1 MKRTYSDPLM
11 FSSILLTASG
21 GSIVPGPSQGGSVS
35 PDDAKAANGLV
46 ESSPALSIASGT
58 ADAALSAG
66 GADVEIVEP
75 EQKSEPT
82 ITEESIQSVIDQI
95 MGEDTE
101 TPPSDE
107 SSLAD

>member
-21 GSIVPGPSQGGSVS
+21 GSIVPGPSQGGSVA
-35 PDDAKAANGLV
+35 PDDAIAAKGLV
-46 ESSPALSIASGT
+46 AGSSALSIASGT

>member
-1 MKRTYSDPLM
+1 MKKTYSDPLM
-11 FSSILLTASG
+11 FSNILLYATIPVGHSEGGANPGVDAIAS
-21 GSIVPGPSQGGSVS
+21 S
-35 PDDAKAANGLV
+35 GLV

-66 GADVEIVEP
+66 GADVQIVEP

-82 ITEESIQSVIDQI
+82 ITEESIQSIIDQF

-107 SSLAD
+107 SSLAE